1 MKLKDKLKNFFNNIK
16 SYFTTKEKIIV
27 KNKPKPIET
36 KTENNNNNLDNNSQ
50 FHHDISNNKEY
61 IDKRAT
67 LDSQNEFILKVISN
81 KAELLE
87 QLVDIKNTFKHC
99 EDCLDIYKKNLDDMK
114 LKILRLKKHIDNNY
128 GFLGDEK
135 EYQNYV
141 FIDDVQT
148 YSQTDESA
156 GLKLVHKLEDHFNKY
171 SNYDIDYF
179 IPCNKHKDL
188 IDKYKIL
195 SIKIKDLDKIISN

>member
-1 MKLKDKLKNFFNNIK
+1 MKLNDKLKNFFNNIK

-50 FHHDISNNKEY
+50 FYHDISNNKEY

-99 EDCLDIYKKNLDDMK
+99 EDCLNIYKKNLDDMK

-141 FIDDVQT
+141 FIDDIKT

-179 IPCNKHKDL
+179 VPCDNHKNL
-188 IDKYKIL
+188 IDKYKIV

>member
-1 MKLKDKLKNFFNNIK
+1 MKLNDKLKNFFNNIK

-81 KAELLE
+81 KAEFLE

>member
-1 MKLKDKLKNFFNNIK
+1 MKLNDKLKNFFNNIK

-50 FHHDISNNKEY
+50 FYHDISNNKEY

-99 EDCLDIYKKNLDDMK
+99 EDCLNIYKKK
-114 LKILRLKKHIDNNY
+114 SWWYEI
-128 GFLGDEK
+128 
-135 EYQNYV
+135 
-141 FIDDVQT
+141 
-148 YSQTDESA
+148 
-156 GLKLVHKLEDHFNKY
+156 
-171 SNYDIDYF
+171 
-179 IPCNKHKDL
+179 KDF
-188 IDKYKIL
+188 
-195 SIKIKDLDKIISN
+195 KIKKIILIIIMVF

>member
-1 MKLKDKLKNFFNNIK
+1 MKLNDKLKNFFNNIK
-16 SYFTTKEKIIV
+16 SYFTTKEKIII
-27 KNKPKPIET
+27 KNKPKAIET

-50 FHHDISNNKEY
+50 SYHDISNNKEY

-67 LDSQNEFILKVISN
+67 LNSQNEFILKVISN

-148 YSQTDESA
+148 YSQTDKSA

-188 IDKYKIL
+188 IDKHKIL